1 MIVRTLNDLIGTE
14 RDIDWGNGNSRRFL
28 IEKDKMNFSLTDTV
42 CKAGSRSLLE
52 YKNHMEACYC
62 IAGKGE
68 IQDTETGAVY
78 PILPGSMYAL
88 DKHDKHYL
96 VAKEEL
102 RLVCVFQPALRGN
115 ESHKLK
121 EDGSSSY

>member
-28 IEKDKMNFSLTDTV
+28 IEKDNMNFSLTDTI
-42 CKAGSRSLLE
+42 CQAGSRSLLE

-62 IAGKGE
+62 IAGEGE
-68 IQDTETGAVY
+68 IQDTETGSVY
-78 PILPGSMYAL
+78 PISPGSMYAL
-88 DKHDKHYL
+88 DKHDQHYL

-102 RLVCVFQPALRGN
+102 RLVCVFQPALRGD

>member
-28 IEKDKMNFSLTDTV
+28 IEKDNMNFSLTDTV

-62 IAGKGE
+62 IAGEGE
-68 IQDTETGAVY
+68 IQDTETGSVY
-78 PILPGSMYAL
+78 PIVPGSMYAL
-88 DKHDKHYL
+88 DKHDQHYL
-96 VAKEEL
+96 FAKEEL
-102 RLVCVFQPALRGN
+102 RLVCVFQPALRGD